1 MDTLT
6 ITELEESTLES
17 LRRNAQA
24 HGRTVE
30 AEAAALIRRGLQER
44 PKPDRESLI
53 AEARRISAMSP
64 KGVKQT
70 DSVLL
75 IREDRDR

>member
-6 ITELEESTLES
+6 ITELEESTLET
-17 LRRNAQA
+17 LRRNAQV

-30 AEAAALIRRGLQER
+30 AEAAALIRQGLQER
-44 PKPDRESLI
+44 GKRDRDALI
-53 AEARRISAMSP
+53 AEARRISAMTP
-64 KGVKQT
+64 RGVKQT
-70 DSVLL
+70 DSVVL